1 MKLSDIWAGGVSF
14 KGVVLTAL
22 ISLAVGLGI
31 SASLDWLAPG
41 RAVNFMGDAS
51 TPESRTSAGLP
62 DFVDL
67 AKKVK
72 PLVVNISTTQVS
84 EGRGSPQEFGSPF
97 GGGEEDPFNDFWR
110 RFFGNPQPRG
120 PQRQRSL
127 GSGFII
133 DGDGSILTNNHVVEN
148 ASKIVVKLSNDQEY
162 EAKVIGRDQKTDI
175 AIIKINATTSLPVAG
190 LGDSDKLEVGEWVVA
205 IGNPFG
211 LDSTVTSGIVSAK
224 GRHIG
229 QGPYDNFIQTD
240 ASINPGN
247 SGGPLINLRG
257 EVIGIN
263 TAIFSRTGGNIGIGF
278 AIPIN
283 LVKELLPQL
292 RGKGKVTRGYLG
304 VLIQKVTPE
313 IGESLGMEK
322 SYGALVANVSKDGP
336 ADKAGVKV
344 GDVIVEFDG
353 KEVKDSGDL
362 PIIVARTPV
371 DKKVRMKVLRDKK
384 EIALSVAVGELKE
397 EEVVA
402 AVPEKGELGLTVQ
415 RLTPQMAESLGL
427 EKSEGVVITS
437 VEAGSAGDEAG
448 IRRGD
453 IILEVDR
460 KAVRNVDEYK
470 KAVAGSRKGR
480 GVLFLVR
487 RGDSTIFL
495 ALKPQR

>member
-1 MKLSDIWAGGVSF
+1 MDLKKLWSGNVNF
-14 KGVVLTAL
+14 KTVVLVGAT
-22 ISLAVGLGI
+22 SLLVGLGI
-31 SASLDWLAPG
+31 SGSFDWLVPS
-41 RAVNFMGDAS
+41 RAVNLLSEGA
-51 TPESRTSAGLP
+51 PEVRPAGPLLP
-62 DFVDL
+62 DFVAL
-67 AKKVK
+67 SKKMR
-72 PLVVNISTTQVS
+72 PIVVNISTTQVS
-84 EGRGSPQEFGSPF
+84 EARGQGPEFSSPF
-97 GGGEEDPFNDFWR
+97 GEDDPFNDFWR
-110 RFFGNPQPRG
+110 RFFGGPIPRG

-133 DGDGSILTNNHVVEN
+133 DSDGSILTNNHVVEN
-148 ASKIVVKLSNDQEY
+148 ASKIVVKFSDDQEY
-162 EAKVIGRDQKTDI
+162 EAKVIGRDPKTDI
-175 AIIKINATTSLPVAG
+175 AIIKVDAKGDLTTAT
-190 LGDSDKLEVGEWVVA
+190 LGDSDNLEVGEWVMA

-292 RGKGKVTRGYLG
+292 KGKGKVTRGYLG
-304 VLIQKVTPE
+304 VLIQRVTPE
-313 IGESLGMEK
+313 IAESLGMDK
-322 SYGALVANVSKDGP
+322 ARGALVANVSKDGP
-336 ADKAGVKV
+336 AEKAGVKV

-362 PIIVARTPV
+362 PFIVARTAV
-371 DKKVRMKVLRDKK
+371 DKKVRMKLLRDKK
-384 EIALSVAVGELKE
+384 EITLTVAVGELKD

-402 AVPEKGELGLTVQ
+402 AAPEKGELGLTVQ
-415 RLTPQMAESLGL
+415 KLTPQMAESLGL
-427 EKSEGVVITS
+427 EKADGVVVTA
-437 VEAGSAGDEAG
+437 VEPGSAADESG

-453 IILEVDR
+453 VILEIDR
-460 KAVRNVDEYK
+460 KPVRSLEEYK
-470 KAVAGSRKGR
+470 KLVAAIRKGR

-487 RGDSTIFL
+487 RGESTLFL

>member
-1 MKLSDIWAGGVSF
+1 MNEKKPWSGNVSL
-14 KGVVLTAL
+14 KGAALVAL
-22 ISLAVGLGI
+22 ISLVVGLGI
-31 SASLDWLAPG
+31 SGSLDWLSPSRALIGESAPE
-41 RAVNFMGDAS
+41 V
-51 TPESRTSAGLP
+51 RTGTALP
-62 DFVDL
+62 DFVAL
-67 AKKVK
+67 AKRMK

-84 EGRGSPQEFGSPF
+84 ESRGQQEFGSPF
-97 GGGEEDPFNDFWR
+97 GDDDPFNDFWR
-110 RFFGNPQPRG
+110 RFFGGPMPRG

-133 DGDGSILTNNHVVEN
+133 DAEGFILTNNHVVEN
-148 ASKIVVKLSNDQEY
+148 AQKIVVKLSDDQEY
-162 EAKVIGRDQKTDI
+162 EAKVVGRDAKTDI
-175 AIIKINATTSLPVAG
+175 AIIKINAKAALTAAS
-190 LGDSDKLEVGEWVVA
+190 LGDSDHLDVGEWVVA

-211 LDSTVTSGIVSAK
+211 LDNTVTSGIVSAK

-263 TAIFSRTGGNIGIGF
+263 TAIFSRTGGNMGIGF

-283 LVKELLPQL
+283 LAKEVLPQL

-313 IGESLGMEK
+313 IAESLGMDRG
-322 SYGALVANVSKDGP
+322 YGALVANVSKDGP

-362 PIIVARTPV
+362 PIIVARTAV
-371 DKKVRMKVLRDKK
+371 DKKIRMKVLRDKK
-384 EIALSVAVGELKE
+384 EFTLNVAVGELKD

-402 AVPEKGELGLTVQ
+402 SAPEKSELGMTVQ
-415 RLTPQMAESLGL
+415 KLTPQLAENLGL
-427 EKSEGVVITS
+427 DKTDGVVVTA
-437 VEAGSAGDEAG
+437 VEPGSAADEAG

-453 IILEVDR
+453 VIVEVDR
-460 KAVRNVDEYK
+460 KPVRGVEEYR
-470 KAVAGSRKGR
+470 KAIAGSRKGR

-487 RGDSTIFL
+487 RGESTLFL

>member
-1 MKLSDIWAGGVSF
+1 M
-14 KGVVLTAL
+14 
-22 ISLAVGLGI
+22 
-31 SASLDWLAPG
+31 P
-41 RAVNFMGDAS
+41 
-51 TPESRTSAGLP
+51 
-62 DFVDL
+62 
-67 AKKVK
+67 
-72 PLVVNISTTQVS
+72 
-84 EGRGSPQEFGSPF
+84 RG
-97 GGGEEDPFNDFWR
+97 
-110 RFFGNPQPRG
+110 G

-133 DGDGSILTNNHVVEN
+133 DADGFILTNNHVVEN
-148 ASKIVVKLSNDQEY
+148 AQKIVVKLADDQEY
-162 EAKVIGRDQKTDI
+162 EAKVVGRDAKTDI
-175 AIIKINATTSLPVAG
+175 AIIKINAKAALTAAS
-190 LGDSDKLEVGEWVVA
+190 LGDSDNLDVGEWVVA

-263 TAIFSRTGGNIGIGF
+263 TAIFSRTGGNMGIGF

-283 LVKELLPQL
+283 LAKEVLPQL

-313 IGESLGMEK
+313 IAESLGMDRG
-322 SYGALVANVSKDGP
+322 YGALVANVSKDGP

-362 PIIVARTPV
+362 PIIVARTAV
-371 DKKVRMKVLRDKK
+371 DKKIRMKVLRDKT
-384 EIALSVAVGELKE
+384 EVTLNVAVGELKD

-402 AVPEKGELGLTVQ
+402 SAPEKGELGMTVQ
-415 RLTPQMAESLGL
+415 KLTPQLAENLGL
-427 EKSEGVVITS
+427 DKTDGVVVTA
-437 VEAGSAGDEAG
+437 VEPGSAADEAG

-453 IILEVDR
+453 VIVEVDR
-460 KAVRNVDEYK
+460 KPVRGVEEYRK
-470 KAVAGSRKGR
+470 FIAGSRKGR
-480 GVLFLVR
+480 GILFLVR
-487 RGDSTIFL
+487 RGESTLFL

>member
-1 MKLSDIWAGGVSF
+1 M
-14 KGVVLTAL
+14 
-22 ISLAVGLGI
+22 
-31 SASLDWLAPG
+31 
-41 RAVNFMGDAS
+41 
-51 TPESRTSAGLP
+51 
-62 DFVDL
+62 
-67 AKKVK
+67 
-72 PLVVNISTTQVS
+72 
-84 EGRGSPQEFGSPF
+84 
-97 GGGEEDPFNDFWR
+97 
-110 RFFGNPQPRG
+110 
-120 PQRQRSL
+120 
-127 GSGFII
+127 
-133 DGDGSILTNNHVVEN
+133 
-148 ASKIVVKLSNDQEY
+148 
-162 EAKVIGRDQKTDI
+162 
-175 AIIKINATTSLPVAG
+175 
-190 LGDSDKLEVGEWVVA
+190 A

-278 AIPIN
+278 AIPVN

-313 IGESLGMEK
+313 IAESLGMEK
-322 SYGALVANVSKDGP
+322 SQGALVANVSKDGP
-336 ADKAGVKV
+336 ADKSGVKV

-353 KEVKDSGDL
+353 KEIRDSGEL

-384 EIALSVAVGELKE
+384 ELSLNVAVGELKD

-402 AVPEKGELGLTVQ
+402 SAPEKGEMGLTVQ
-415 RLTPQMAESLGL
+415 RLTPQIAESLGL
-427 EKSEGVVITS
+427 EKADGIVVS
-437 VEAGSAGDEAG
+437 AVEPGSAADEAG

-453 IILEVDR
+453 VIVEIDR
-460 KAVRNVDEYK
+460 KPIRNLDEYK
-470 KAVAGSRKGR
+470 KSIATIRKGK

-487 RGDSTIFL
+487 RGESTLFL
-495 ALKPQR
+495 ALRPHG

>member
-1 MKLSDIWAGGVSF
+1 MDGKKLWIGNVNF
-14 KGVVLTAL
+14 KTVAL
-22 ISLAVGLGI
+22 VAITSLLVGLGI
-31 SASLDWLAPG
+31 SGSFDWLVPS
-41 RAVNFMGDAS
+41 RAVNLLGEGAPEVRS
-51 TPESRTSAGLP
+51 TNQLP
-62 DFVDL
+62 DFVAL
-67 AKKVK
+67 SKKMRPV
-72 PLVVNISTTQVS
+72 VVNISTTQVS
-84 EGRGSPQEFGSPF
+84 ETRGGGQEFSSPF
-97 GGGEEDPFNDFWR
+97 GEDDPFNDFWR
-110 RFFGNPQPRG
+110 RFFGGPMPRG

-133 DGDGSILTNNHVVEN
+133 DADGSILTNNHVVEN
-148 ASKIVVKLSNDQEY
+148 ASKIVVKLSDEQEY
-162 EAKVIGRDQKTDI
+162 EAKVIGRDPKTDI
-175 AIIKINATTSLPVAG
+175 AIIKVNAKGKLIAATF
-190 LGDSDKLEVGEWVVA
+190 GDSDTLEVGEWVMA

-292 RGKGKVTRGYLG
+292 KGKGKVTRGYLG
-304 VLIQKVTPE
+304 VLIQRVTPE
-313 IGESLGMEK
+313 ISESLGMDK
-322 SYGALVANVSKDGP
+322 ARGALVANVSKDGP
-336 ADKAGVKV
+336 AEKAGVKV

-371 DKKVRMKVLRDKK
+371 EKKVRMKVLRDKK
-384 EIALSVAVGELKE
+384 EMTLTVAVGELKD

-402 AVPEKGELGLTVQ
+402 TAPEKGELGLTVQ
-415 RLTPQMAESLGL
+415 KLTPQMAESLGL
-427 EKSEGVVITS
+427 EKAEGVVVTA
-437 VEAGSAGDEAG
+437 VEPGSAADESG

-453 IILEVDR
+453 VILEIDR
-460 KAVRNVDEYK
+460 KPVRSLEDYRK
-470 KAVAGSRKGR
+470 LAATIRKGR

-487 RGDSTIFL
+487 RGDSTLFL

>member
-1 MKLSDIWAGGVSF
+1 MNEKKPWSGNVSL
-14 KGVVLTAL
+14 KGAAL
-22 ISLAVGLGI
+22 VALVSLVVGLGI
-31 SASLDWLAPG
+31 SGSLDWLSPSRALIGESAPEG
-41 RAVNFMGDAS
+41 RTGNA
-51 TPESRTSAGLP
+51 LP
-62 DFVDL
+62 DFVAL
-67 AKKVK
+67 AKRMK
-72 PLVVNISTTQVS
+72 PVVVNISTTQVS
-84 EGRGSPQEFGSPF
+84 ESRGQQEFGSPF
-97 GGGEEDPFNDFWR
+97 GDDDPFNDFWR
-110 RFFGNPQPRG
+110 RFFGGPMPRGG

-133 DGDGSILTNNHVVEN
+133 DADGSILTNNHVVEN
-148 ASKIVVKLSNDQEY
+148 AQKIVVKLSDDQEY
-162 EAKVIGRDQKTDI
+162 EAKVVGRDAKTDI
-175 AIIKINATTSLPVAG
+175 AIIKINAKAALTAAS
-190 LGDSDKLEVGEWVVA
+190 LGDSDHLDVGEWVVA

-263 TAIFSRTGGNIGIGF
+263 TAIFSRTGGNMGIGF

-283 LVKELLPQL
+283 LAKEVLPQL

-313 IGESLGMEK
+313 IAESLGMDRG
-322 SYGALVANVSKDGP
+322 YGALVANVSKDGP

-362 PIIVARTPV
+362 PIILARTAV
-371 DKKVRMKVLRDKK
+371 DNKIRMKVLRDKK
-384 EIALSVAVGELKE
+384 ELTLNVAVGELKD

-402 AVPEKGELGLTVQ
+402 SVPEKGELGMTVQ
-415 RLTPQMAESLGL
+415 KLTPQLAENLGL
-427 EKSEGVVITS
+427 DKTDGVVVTA
-437 VEAGSAGDEAG
+437 VEPGSAADEAG
-448 IRRGD
+448 VRRGD
-453 IILEVDR
+453 VIVEVDR
-460 KAVRNVDEYK
+460 KPVRGVEEYRN
-470 KAVAGSRKGR
+470 AIAGSRKGR

-487 RGDSTIFL
+487 RGESTLFL

>member
-1 MKLSDIWAGGVSF
+1 VM
-14 KGVVLTAL
+14 
-22 ISLAVGLGI
+22 
-31 SASLDWLAPG
+31 
-41 RAVNFMGDAS
+41 
-51 TPESRTSAGLP
+51 
-62 DFVDL
+62 
-67 AKKVK
+67 
-72 PLVVNISTTQVS
+72 
-84 EGRGSPQEFGSPF
+84 
-97 GGGEEDPFNDFWR
+97 
-110 RFFGNPQPRG
+110 
-120 PQRQRSL
+120 
-127 GSGFII
+127 
-133 DGDGSILTNNHVVEN
+133 
-148 ASKIVVKLSNDQEY
+148 
-162 EAKVIGRDQKTDI
+162 
-175 AIIKINATTSLPVAG
+175 
-190 LGDSDKLEVGEWVVA
+190 A

-278 AIPIN
+278 AIPVN

-313 IGESLGMEK
+313 LAESLGMEK
-322 SYGALVANVSKDGP
+322 SQGALVANVSKDGP
-336 ADKAGVKV
+336 ADKSGVKV

-353 KEVKDSGDL
+353 KEIKDSGDL

-384 EIALSVAVGELKE
+384 ELTLNVAVGELKE

-402 AVPEKGELGLTVQ
+402 SAPEKGEMGLTVQ
-415 RLTPQMAESLGL
+415 RLTPQIAESLGL
-427 EKSEGVVITS
+427 EKTEGIVVS
-437 VEAGSAGDEAG
+437 AVEPGSAADEAG

-453 IILEVDR
+453 VIVEIDR
-460 KAVRNVDEYK
+460 KPIRNLEEYK
-470 KAVAGSRKGR
+470 KSIGTIRKGK

-487 RGDSTIFL
+487 RGESTLFL
-495 ALKPQR
+495 ALRPQG

>member
-1 MKLSDIWAGGVSF
+1 M
-14 KGVVLTAL
+14 T
-22 ISLAVGLGI
+22 
-31 SASLDWLAPG
+31 
-41 RAVNFMGDAS
+41 
-51 TPESRTSAGLP
+51 
-62 DFVDL
+62 
-67 AKKVK
+67 
-72 PLVVNISTTQVS
+72 
-84 EGRGSPQEFGSPF
+84 
-97 GGGEEDPFNDFWR
+97 
-110 RFFGNPQPRG
+110 
-120 PQRQRSL
+120 
-127 GSGFII
+127 
-133 DGDGSILTNNHVVEN
+133 
-148 ASKIVVKLSNDQEY
+148 QEY
-162 EAKVIGRDQKTDI
+162 EAKVIGRDPKTDI
-175 AIIKINATTSLPVAG
+175 AVIKIDAKGALIAANF
-190 LGDSDKLEVGEWVVA
+190 GDSDTLEVGEWVVA

-247 SGGPLINLRG
+247 SGGPLLNLRG
-257 EVIGIN
+257 EVVGIN

-292 RGKGKVTRGYLG
+292 RGKGKVVRGYLG

-313 IGESLGMEK
+313 IGESLGMDK

-336 ADKAGVKV
+336 AEKAGVKV

-353 KEVKDSGDL
+353 KEVKDSADL

-384 EIALSVAVGELKE
+384 EMFLNVAVGELKD

-402 AVPEKGELGLTVQ
+402 TAPEKGELGLTVQ
-415 RLTPQMAESLGL
+415 RLTPQMAESLGV
-427 EKSEGVVITS
+427 EKVEGVVVAA
-437 VEAGSAGDEAG
+437 VEPASAADEAG

-453 IILEVDR
+453 IIVEVDR
-460 KAVRNVDEYK
+460 KAVRSVEDYK
-470 KAVAGSRKGR
+470 KAVAGARKGR

-487 RGDSTIFL
+487 RGESTLFL

>member
-1 MKLSDIWAGGVSF
+1 MNEKKPWSGNVSL
-14 KGVVLTAL
+14 KGAVLVAL
-22 ISLAVGLGI
+22 VSLVVGLGI
-31 SASLDWLAPG
+31 SGSLDWLAPSRALIGESAPEG
-41 RAVNFMGDAS
+41 RAGNA
-51 TPESRTSAGLP
+51 LP
-62 DFVDL
+62 DFVAL
-67 AKKVK
+67 AKRMK
-72 PLVVNISTTQVS
+72 PVVVNISTTQVS
-84 EGRGSPQEFGSPF
+84 ESRGQQEFGSPF
-97 GGGEEDPFNDFWR
+97 GDDDPFNDFWR
-110 RFFGNPQPRG
+110 RFFGGPMPRGG

-133 DGDGSILTNNHVVEN
+133 DADGFILTNNHVVEN
-148 ASKIVVKLSNDQEY
+148 AQKIVVKLSDDQEY
-162 EAKVIGRDQKTDI
+162 EAKVVGRDAKTDI
-175 AIIKINATTSLPVAG
+175 AIIKINAKAALTAAS
-190 LGDSDKLEVGEWVVA
+190 LGDSDNLDVGEWVVA

-263 TAIFSRTGGNIGIGF
+263 TAIFSRTGGNMGIGF

-283 LVKELLPQL
+283 LAKEVLPQL

-313 IGESLGMEK
+313 IAESLGMDRG
-322 SYGALVANVSKDGP
+322 YGALVANVSKDGP

-362 PIIVARTPV
+362 PIIVARTAV
-371 DKKVRMKVLRDKK
+371 DKKIRMKVLRDKT
-384 EIALSVAVGELKE
+384 EVTLNVAVGELKD

-402 AVPEKGELGLTVQ
+402 SAPEKGELGMTVQ
-415 RLTPQMAESLGL
+415 KLTPQLAENLGL
-427 EKSEGVVITS
+427 DKTDGVVVTA
-437 VEAGSAGDEAG
+437 VEPGSAADEAG

-453 IILEVDR
+453 VIVEVDR
-460 KAVRNVDEYK
+460 KPVRGVEEYRK
-470 KAVAGSRKGR
+470 FIAGSRKGR
-480 GVLFLVR
+480 GILFLVR
-487 RGDSTIFL
+487 RGESTLFL